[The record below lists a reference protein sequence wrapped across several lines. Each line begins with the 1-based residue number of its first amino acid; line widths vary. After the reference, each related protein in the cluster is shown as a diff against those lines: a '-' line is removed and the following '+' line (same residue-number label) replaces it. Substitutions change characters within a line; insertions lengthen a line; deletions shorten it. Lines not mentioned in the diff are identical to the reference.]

1 MKKYVVILLLSLL
14 AMPVALFSQESG
26 MPALTDSMH
35 AASSSIVERINKSG
49 HMKVEHPAALDAR
62 LQKVQSS
69 DNVDSTDEYERK
81 DTQGRVGYRIQ
92 AFDDNNPGTARQG
105 AESRKRQMES
115 RFPEWR
121 SYVEFNSPYWRVK
134 VGDFRSRSEVEAAIE
149 EMRHAFPGLSSQLR
163 IVRDRINI
171 SE

>member
-1 MKKYVVILLLSLL
+1 
-14 AMPVALFSQESG
+14 
-26 MPALTDSMH
+26 
-35 AASSSIVERINKSG
+35 
-49 HMKVEHPAALDAR
+49 MKVEHPAALDAR

-92 AFDDNNPGTARQG
+92 VFDDNNPGTARQG

-163 IVRDRINI
+163 IVRDRIKD
-171 SE
+171 SLRMAHL

>member
-14 AMPVALFSQESG
+14 AMPVALFSQESV

-92 AFDDNNPGTARQG
+92 VFDDNNPGTARQG